1 MVLNKRAFAFL
12 ISVFLLSGSS
22 MVLAQQTA
30 PVEVKTTAEAAVVL
44 ATSEISADKPAASTS
59 ETKVSADK
67 SVNQPAATEKTAEV
81 TVPPVQ
87 TSSENTTGEV
97 KDNAVK
103 PIEPAKTAETAE
115 TAETAVSGSGLS
127 AKDFVLKQEE
137 LAYGVSLVQKGI
149 KKIPFKDNP
158 AVYDTTEKDKLQ
170 EIAKRLFP
178 DDNLKNLGSSL
189 NSIAITLLTSKKDD
203 KDLDYG
209 LVSLELSETAKKDFD
224 TIKTNIKNSMLV
236 YFKGENFFIHDKFP
250 IIVILAPNLP
260 DNKKEDIQWASELIQ
275 KKLSSK

>member
-30 PVEVKTTAEAAVVL
+30 PVEVKTTAEAAVVP

-103 PIEPAKTAETAE
+103 PIEPAK